1 MRAASPRR
9 ILIIDDNV
17 SFAENIAEILEID
30 GHVTEVA
37 ATAEEALVKAGP
49 SKPDVVVTDYRL
61 PGMSG
66 PNLVRRLR
74 EIGLRARAIVIS
86 AYTDERT
93 IADARSVGAAFVAKP
108 VDFTVLGR
116 VIQDQEG
123 SA

>member
-1 MRAASPRR
+1 MQAASPRR

-17 SFAENIAEILEID
+17 NLAENIAEILEID
-30 GHVTEVA
+30 GYLTEVA
-37 ATAEEALVKAGP
+37 ATAEEALSKVGP

-66 PNLVRRLR
+66 PNLVRQLR
-74 EIGLRARAIVIS
+74 EIGLRVRAIVIS

-93 IADARSVGAAFVAKP
+93 IADARSVGATFVAKP
-108 VDFTVLGR
+108 VDFTILGR
-116 VIQDQEG
+116 MIQEA